1 MLPAQ
6 SHTYE
11 EIRDVVV
18 DILLGHEQTR
28 YGASQFEELKRSVR
42 EVLGRRAGKM
52 GQADLARNPEDEEL
66 VRDVFWDLFR
76 QGAITLG
83 LDNIN
88 QNWPFFRL
96 SYFGERT
103 LRSLSPWRFHDT
115 SSYLA
120 MARRE
125 APDLSDQAIQYLDEA
140 VQAFYAQCLLA
151 SSVMLGVAAEVEF
164 LRLLNVAVTRPIVGN
179 RFVAANNEKFV
190 RQKIVK
196 FIPALMAIAPKLDKR
211 ATEDV
216 ETNFLPI
223 QSVLRIARNEAG
235 HPTSAAPGREIV
247 YVNLQLF
254 IPFVRQL
261 MRLRR
266 ALVENDPDGRV
277 IGTPKDAK

>member
-1 MLPAQ
+1 
-6 SHTYE
+6 
-11 EIRDVVV
+11 
-18 DILLGHEQTR
+18 
-28 YGASQFEELKRSVR
+28 
-42 EVLGRRAGKM
+42 
-52 GQADLARNPEDEEL
+52 
-66 VRDVFWDLFR
+66 
-76 QGAITLG
+76 
-83 LDNIN
+83 
-88 QNWPFFRL
+88 
-96 SYFGERT
+96 
-103 LRSLSPWRFHDT
+103 
-115 SSYLA
+115 
-120 MARRE
+120 
-125 APDLSDQAIQYLDEA
+125 
-140 VQAFYAQCLLA
+140 
-151 SSVMLGVAAEVEF
+151 MLGVAAEVEF
-164 LRLLNVAVTRPIVGN
+164 LRLLDVAVSRPIVGN
-179 RFVAANNEKFV
+179 RFVATNNEKFV

-235 HPTSAAPGREIV
+235 HPTSAAPSREIV